1 MKSYEYNSIFTPQE
15 FQDFARDIIQIKENK
30 FIESFAEGKD
40 GGIDGRFID
49 QEGNITILQVKR
61 YKNIFLNPYPDYVVL
76 ILMTLYAVT
85 FVLFVNKQ
93 TVIIKA
99 FDYAKSLIEVCERI

>member
-1 MKSYEYNSIFTPQE
+1 MKLKDERIYMKSYEYNSIFTPQE

-61 YKNIFLNPYPDYVVL
+61 YKNMNVTILNTMKEEKRKWIYSLKMESAWIDIFLCYL
-76 ILMTLYAVT
+76 KI
-85 FVLFVNKQ
+85 
-93 TVIIKA
+93 
-99 FDYAKSLIEVCERI
+99 

>member
-1 MKSYEYNSIFTPQE
+1 MKSYEYSSIFTPQE
-15 FQDFARDIIQIKENK
+15 FQNFARDIIQIKENK

-61 YKNIFLNPYPDYVVL
+61 YKNMNVTILNTMKEEKWIYSLKMESAWIDIFLCYL
-76 ILMTLYAVT
+76 KI
-85 FVLFVNKQ
+85 
-93 TVIIKA
+93 
-99 FDYAKSLIEVCERI
+99 